1 MNQVMKI
8 MKTQTKRMLTGLL
21 MCAANIALAQQ
32 EITIPAD
39 TKAPQGLQLKAY
51 WFPVAAT
58 SNETTAKKPAVVL
71 LHGCGG
77 LYDRKGGLSSRY
89 TEYITVLHDAGMHAL
104 VLDSLTTR
112 GEKELCTQK
121 VGQRKVTQVDRR
133 QDALAA
139 LAWLAAQPQV
149 NASQLGLLGWSNGGS
164 TVLAATN
171 SQHPVVRQASSTA
184 AFAVA
189 YYPGCAAD
197 LQRGY
202 QTSTRLLMLLGAS
215 DDWTPAEPCERLA
228 QTAAG
233 VRPEVV
239 TYAGAFHGF
248 DGTAP
253 LRVRKDVPNGV
264 NPGQGVTVGTN
275 PQAREQSFA
284 RLKTFL
290 SAQK

>member
-1 MNQVMKI
+1 MKRI
-8 MKTQTKRMLTGLL
+8 QIRSTGVAIGLMLLAVTAG
-21 MCAANIALAQQ
+21 AQQ

-39 TKAPQGLQLKAY
+39 AKAPQGLQLKAY
-51 WFPVAAT
+51 WFAAP
-58 SNETTAKKPAVVL
+58 TATNDEPSSKKPAVVL

-89 TEYITVLHDAGMHAL
+89 IEYVGVLHSVGMHAL

-121 VGQRKVTQVDRR
+121 IGQRRITQVDRR
-133 QDALAA
+133 QDALSA

-149 NASQLGLLGWSNGGS
+149 DTSKLGLLGWSHGGS

-171 SQHPVVRQASSTA
+171 ASHPAVREASHTA
-184 AFAVA
+184 TFAVA
-189 YYPGCAAD
+189 YYPGCSAD
-197 LQRGY
+197 TQRGY
-202 QTSTRLLMLLGAS
+202 QTHARLLMLLGAS
-215 DDWTPAEPCERLA
+215 DDWTPAEPCERLGE
-228 QTAAG
+228 TATG

-239 TYAGAFHGF
+239 SYPGAFHGF
-248 DGTAP
+248 DGTAA

-264 NPGQGVTVGTN
+264 NPGQGVTVGGN
-275 PQAREQSFA
+275 AQAREQSFL
-284 RLKTFL
+284 RLKAFL

>member
-1 MNQVMKI
+1 
-8 MKTQTKRMLTGLL
+8 MLTGLL
-21 MCAANIALAQQ
+21 MLGVNIALAQQ

-39 TKAPQGLQLKAY
+39 AKAPQGLKLKAH
-51 WFPVAAT
+51 WFPVATT
-58 SNETTAKKPAVVL
+58 SNEPAAKKPAMVL

-77 LYDRKGGLSSRY
+77 LYDRKGALSSRY

-104 VLDSLTTR
+104 LLDSLTTR

-171 SQHPVVRQASSTA
+171 TQHPVVRQASNTA

-215 DDWTPAEPCERLA
+215 DDWTAAEPCERLA
-228 QTAAG
+228 QTASG
-233 VRPEVV
+233 SRPEVV
-239 TYAGAFHGF
+239 TYPGAFHGF

-253 LRVRKDVPNGV
+253 LRVRKDVPNGM

-275 PQAREQSFA
+275 AQAREQSFV
-284 RLKTFL
+284 RLKAFL
-290 SAQK
+290 AAQR

>member
-1 MNQVMKI
+1 MKRYHASYSLWI
-8 MKTQTKRMLTGLL
+8 ASVCLL
-21 MCAANIALAQQ
+21 FAATASAQQ
-32 EITIPAD
+32 EISIPAD
-39 TKAPQGLQLKAY
+39 PKSSQGLQLKAY
-51 WFPVAAT
+51 WFALAPDE
-58 SNETTAKKPAVVL
+58 SQAKKPAVVL

-77 LYDRKGGLSSRY
+77 LYDRKGELASRY
-89 TEYITVLHDAGMHAL
+89 TEYITVLHAAGIHAL

-121 VGQRKVTQVDRR
+121 TGQRRVTQVQRR

-139 LAWLAAQPQV
+139 LTWLAAQPAV
-149 NASQLGLLGWSNGGS
+149 DASKLGLLGWSNGGS

-171 SQHPVVRQASSTA
+171 GNHSVVRQATHTA
-184 AFAVA
+184 VFAVA

-202 QTSTRLLMLLGAS
+202 QTNTRLLMLLGES
-215 DDWTPAEPCERLA
+215 DDWTPAAECQRLA
-228 QTAAG
+228 ESATG

-239 TYAGAFHGF
+239 TYPGAFHGF
-248 DGTAP
+248 DGTAA

-264 NPGQGVTVGTN
+264 NPGQGVTVGSN

-284 RLKTFL
+284 RLKAFL
-290 SAQK
+290 LAQK

>member
-1 MNQVMKI
+1 MNHVKKNMKI
-8 MKTQTKRMLTGLL
+8 QTAKRLIGLL
-21 MCAANIALAQQ
+21 MFAANIALAQQ

-39 TKAPQGLQLKAY
+39 AKAPQGLQLKAY

-58 SNETTAKKPAVVL
+58 SNEPTAKKPAVVL

-77 LYDRKGGLSSRY
+77 LYDRKGVLASRY

-149 NASQLGLLGWSNGGS
+149 NASHLGLLGWSNGGS

-171 SQHPVVRQASSTA
+171 TLHPVVRQASITA

-202 QTSTRLLMLLGAS
+202 QTSTRLLMMLGAS
-215 DDWTPAEPCERLA
+215 DDWTAAEPCERLA
-228 QTAAG
+228 QTALG
-233 VRPEVV
+233 VHPEVV

-275 PQAREQSFA
+275 AQAREQSFV
-284 RLKTFL
+284 RLKAFL
-290 SAQK
+290 AAQR

>member
-1 MNQVMKI
+1 MKI
-8 MKTQTKRMLTGLL
+8 MKTQTTWMLTGLL
-21 MCAANIALAQQ
+21 MFAANIALAQQ

-104 VLDSLTTR
+104 LLDSLTTR

-171 SQHPVVRQASSTA
+171 AQHPVVRQASSTA

-202 QTSTRLLMLLGAS
+202 QTNTRLLMLLGAS

-228 QTAAG
+228 QTVRG
-233 VRPEVV
+233 VPPEVV

-253 LRVRKDVPNGV
+253 LRVRKDMPNGV
-264 NPGQGVTVGTN
+264 NPGQGVTVGTDA
-275 PQAREQSFA
+275 QARQQSFI
-284 RLKTFL
+284 RLKAFL
-290 SAQK
+290 AAQK